1 MNGVA
6 YNIDKVQK
14 GKAELIDSAN
24 FPPHCLL
31 SQSVVSK
38 CADYLDFLCKQR
50 PDINSRQFHV
60 TISVAGDELN
70 KEQLKEVAHEYM
82 EAMGYASQPYLVF
95 FHRDTDNNHI
105 HIVSTRVR
113 LDKSL
118 VPDGNERRKSLQT
131 IKRICQEKGYTPLVT
146 KKEEAAHAIEEVL
159 NWKFKHEG
167 AICTILALYGLE
179 GRDDEKDPSKL
190 NVYSGNRK
198 VGVIEKELI
207 QECIKAYRAG
217 IGANNR
223 KLPSADRPEMFRR
236 KNVLFNKLN
245 EYASKGFSLEEIMEF
260 KEFRKMGFRLDYK
273 ATVDSKQ
280 QVHHQWTV
288 TDFVSKTRFDGA
300 DVGIP
305 IETLLRG
312 PEYLQSAAHFQE
324 LINQVLEE
332 EGPQC
337 TWSTMQARLAA
348 MNTNLKKASNAV
360 SYSVDDKFF
369 RYIDREQVKQLLY
382 WERVASARK
391 HKIHNPEEARVLAA
405 LHSVKLMDIIP
416 NKFEPV
422 DDIAY
427 QQLLDE
433 LRGRF
438 QTFLQAREQVLA
450 LQAKQ
455 EQAPDKKLS
464 QQESNHLKVMKDTMD
479 KLFDASKEEAIVKD
493 GDRYFFYT
501 SSVGL
506 VELSEVVAQKL
517 SDTELAA
524 LRRPVIDLAV
534 LNRSQGRWLRYINQ
548 IIEEGGSVGIEQ
560 SQRKSGQERAQ
571 ELEAAY
577 VEAREAK
584 KQEWKL
590 KKEAMEARKRG
601 YSGPKA
607 GSVRASSKNSEDE
620 GSPLMRNAM
629 RPTYLRAILQICH
642 DLQHAV
648 GGGVAVTGSGRKR
661 KRKRGEDDDE
671 DE

>member
-1 MNGVA
+1 
-6 YNIDKVQK
+6 
-14 GKAELIDSAN
+14 
-24 FPPHCLL
+24 
-31 SQSVVSK
+31 
-38 CADYLDFLCKQR
+38 
-50 PDINSRQFHV
+50 
-60 TISVAGDELN
+60 
-70 KEQLKEVAHEYM
+70 
-82 EAMGYASQPYLVF
+82 
-95 FHRDTDNNHI
+95 
-105 HIVSTRVR
+105 
-113 LDKSL
+113 
-118 VPDGNERRKSLQT
+118 
-131 IKRICQEKGYTPLVT
+131 
-146 KKEEAAHAIEEVL
+146 
-159 NWKFKHEG
+159 
-167 AICTILALYGLE
+167 
-179 GRDDEKDPSKL
+179 
-190 NVYSGNRK
+190 
-198 VGVIEKELI
+198 
-207 QECIKAYRAG
+207 
-217 IGANNR
+217 
-223 KLPSADRPEMFRR
+223 
-236 KNVLFNKLN
+236 
-245 EYASKGFSLEEIMEF
+245 
-260 KEFRKMGFRLDYK
+260 
-273 ATVDSKQ
+273 
-280 QVHHQWTV
+280 
-288 TDFVSKTRFDGA
+288 
-300 DVGIP
+300 
-305 IETLLRG
+305 
-312 PEYLQSAAHFQE
+312 
-324 LINQVLEE
+324 
-332 EGPQC
+332 
-337 TWSTMQARLAA
+337 MQARLAA

-438 QTFLQAREQVLA
+438 QSFLQAREQVLA

-517 SDTELAA
+517 SDAELAA

-584 KQEWKL
+584 SRSGNSKKRPWKL
-590 KKEAMEARKRG
+590 VSGVIPDRKREVFG
-601 YSGPKA
+601 HRRKTVRMKA
-607 GSVRASSKNSEDE
+607 
-620 GSPLMRNAM
+620 L
-629 RPTYLRAILQICH
+629 L
-642 DLQHAV
+642 
-648 GGGVAVTGSGRKR
+648 
-661 KRKRGEDDDE
+661 
-671 DE
+671 